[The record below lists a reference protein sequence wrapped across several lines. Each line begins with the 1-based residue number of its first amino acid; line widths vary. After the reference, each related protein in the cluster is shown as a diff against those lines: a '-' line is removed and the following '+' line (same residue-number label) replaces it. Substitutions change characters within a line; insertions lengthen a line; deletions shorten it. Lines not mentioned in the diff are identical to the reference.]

1 MHTPN
6 VGIRYGW
13 CSPLHLAL
21 FKPAARPYVDYEKQ
35 VGSAFMMHPAVQH
48 AREYCVSGKLY
59 GKLKEEREAS
69 RAQLVQSPNGAA
81 GGKRPGSIEGGGGSS
96 AGAAGVVTNDSDGEG
111 GSTGGTGGNS
121 HGLTLT
127 RYVILFKPI
136 NN

>member
-1 MHTPN
+1 M
-6 VGIRYGW
+6 
-13 CSPLHLAL
+13 
-21 FKPAARPYVDYEKQ
+21 
-35 VGSAFMMHPAVQH
+35 
-48 AREYCVSGKLY
+48 SGKLY

-96 AGAAGVVTNDSDGEG
+96 AGAAGAAGAAGVVTNDSDGEG